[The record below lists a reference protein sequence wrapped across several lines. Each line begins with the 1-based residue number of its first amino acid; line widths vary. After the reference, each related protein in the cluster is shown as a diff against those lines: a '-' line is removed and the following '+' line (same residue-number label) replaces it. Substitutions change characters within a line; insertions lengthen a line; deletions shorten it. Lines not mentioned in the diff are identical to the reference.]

1 MKLSLVQLTVGPNLD
16 LNLKKLQDL
25 LNESIKFNPDLIL
38 LPECCLFLS
47 NKNKHFFSI
56 NDSCIAYFKNFAK
69 LNNVYLLV
77 GSLPIMDNGRPYN
90 QSLLIDS
97 QGTIVSKYNKI
108 HMFDVM
114 LKNGENYRESEYY
127 TSGNDLIISDIQGFK
142 VGHTICYDLRFPK
155 LYRALAK
162 MGSQIIVVPSA
173 FTQTTGKAHWHTLV
187 RARAI
192 ENGVFILAPNQ
203 WGTNEENRST
213 YGHSMVV
220 NPWGDI
226 IAEAGN
232 QEMVLNCQIDLNE
245 VELYQ
250 QSIPV
255 LSHDRNFEY

>member
-1 MKLSLVQLTVGPNLD
+1 MKISLIQLTVGPNLD
-16 LNLKKLQDL
+16 LNFKKIKFL
-25 LNESIKFNPDLIL
+25 LSESIKFNPDLIL

-47 NKNKHFFSI
+47 NKHKYFFSI
-56 NDSCIAYFKNFAK
+56 DDSHVTYFKNFAK
-69 LNNVYLLV
+69 LNNINILV
-77 GSLPIMDNGRPYN
+77 GSLPIKEHNKQFN
-90 QSLLIDS
+90 QSILIDNMGS
-97 QGTIVSKYNKI
+97 IVSKYNKI
-108 HMFDVM
+108 HMFDVV
-114 LKNGENYRESEYY
+114 LKNGETYRESDNYFA
-127 TSGNDLIISDIQGFK
+127 GNNLIISDIQGFK

-162 MGSQIIVVPSA
+162 KGSQIIVVPSA

-192 ENGVFILAPNQ
+192 ENGVFIIAPNQ

-220 NPWGDI
+220 NPWGEV

>member
-1 MKLSLVQLTVGPNLD
+1 
-16 LNLKKLQDL
+16 
-25 LNESIKFNPDLIL
+25 
-38 LPECCLFLS
+38 
-47 NKNKHFFSI
+47 
-56 NDSCIAYFKNFAK
+56 
-69 LNNVYLLV
+69 
-77 GSLPIMDNGRPYN
+77 
-90 QSLLIDS
+90 
-97 QGTIVSKYNKI
+97 
-108 HMFDVM
+108 M